1 MTIEGRISVD
11 ATFHDK
17 SGDESLNVLASSG
30 AKEYTTGKV
39 AIVSGVVGA
48 TPVVLACQPTAY
60 RDASGSLVSFQYLQR
75 AVIRVTAGGA
85 ITFHRYEEYASS
97 GTASS
102 NGTYVEPGSA
112 AVVDL
117 DNFDLDPQ
125 AGGSPAVVSFGPTA
139 AYTILFY
146 GQ

>member
-1 MTIEGRISVD
+1 MSIEGRISVD

-17 SGDESLNVLASSG
+17 DGDESLNVLASSG

-75 AVIRVTAGGA
+75 AVIRVTGGA
-85 ITFHRYEEYASS
+85 ITFHRYQEFASS
-97 GTASS
+97 ETASY
-102 NGTYVEPGSA
+102 NGTYVETGSVA
-112 AVVDL
+112 AIDL

-125 AGGSPAVVSFGPTA
+125 AGGSPAVVAIGPTA
-139 AYTILFY
+139 SYTILLY

>member
-39 AIVSGVVGA
+39 AIVSGVVGE

-75 AVIRVTAGGA
+75 AVIRVTGGA
-85 ITFHRYEEYASS
+85 ITFHRYQEYASS
-97 GTASS
+97 ETASY
-102 NGTYVEPGSA
+102 NGTYVKPGSA

-125 AGGSPAVVSFGPTA
+125 AGGAPAVVTFGPTA
-139 AYTILFY
+139 AYTILLY